1 MPRSALEGALV
12 GGIAGGYQA
21 GKVARDLRYIQSTF
35 ITNKNIDSAGEIPNN
50 ADHIILQNEYNE
62 TSKVIQVTPDGIAL
76 PPGRN
81 IPDNLVE
88 NPFRSGSYG
97 IIDQNTQKY
106 FEVLR
111 IDPPTPV
118 GRKGPQYSHYHIY
131 GSKEHYA
138 PGYNDYWPW

>member
-1 MPRSALEGALV
+1 MASVEGWHLEQYWQEVISTGAV
-12 GGIAGGYQA
+12 
-21 GKVARDLRYIQSTF
+21 
-35 ITNKNIDSAGEIPNN
+35 N
-50 ADHIILQNEYNE
+50 
-62 TSKVIQVTPDGIAL
+62 IAL
-76 PPGRN
+76 SFAANYSQGSSAS
-81 IPDNLVE
+81 DALKLTE

-131 GSKEHYA
+131 GSKEHYV